1 MGVNTSR
8 PERDAY
14 PPTTDHPNDREG
26 LHPRTSPDPNTPPD
40 PHDTHAPDTVG
51 GPRGAGDPLA
61 LSQLIASG
69 DIDVVPGDPPVPIAV
84 WRVSSPDDLARLLV
98 GMRTRPGD
106 TIVSIGD
113 NPALHGAAGAGG
125 CDYHAIEHADQLA
138 GLDHLAGT
146 VGLIVLPWPPPHQ
159 AGGMSRDTLVALFRA
174 CRRLMSPQGCTIVA
188 LAELPPPQTFI
199 EHSSVLLPAASQAG
213 LGWLQHIIAITAQLA
228 EQHIMLRA
236 APADR
241 TLLRHADSVKVHMD
255 LFVLAKRGGRH
266 D

>member
-8 PERDAY
+8 PERDPY
-14 PPTTDHPNDREG
+14 PPTTDHPHDREG
-26 LHPRTSPDPNTPPD
+26 LHPQTSPDPNTPPD
-40 PHDTHAPDTVG
+40 TDAPDTIN

-61 LSQLIASG
+61 MSQLIASG

-84 WRVSSPDDLARLLV
+84 WRVTNPDDLARLLV
-98 GMRTRPGD
+98 AMRTRPGD
-106 TIVSIGD
+106 TIVSIGE
-113 NPALHGAAGAGG
+113 NPALHGAAGAAG
-125 CDYHAIEHADQLA
+125 CAFHTVEHPDQLA
-138 GLDHLAGT
+138 DLDHLAGT
-146 VGLIVLPWPPPHQ
+146 VGLIVLPWPPRYQPI
-159 AGGMSRDTLVALFRA
+159 GMSRDSLVALFRD
-174 CRRLMSPQGCTIVA
+174 CRRLMSRQGCTIVA

-241 TLLRHADSVKVHMD
+241 ALLRHADSVKIHMD